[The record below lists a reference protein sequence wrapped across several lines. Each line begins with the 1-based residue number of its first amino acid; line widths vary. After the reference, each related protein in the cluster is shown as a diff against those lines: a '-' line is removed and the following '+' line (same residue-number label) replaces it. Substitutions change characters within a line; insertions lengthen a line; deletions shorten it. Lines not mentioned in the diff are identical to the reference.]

1 MISRGNVC
9 SGTGAALGGDVISIG
24 DVSSRG
30 WKLPVALGRAAAV
43 GVDVISRG
51 NVSSG
56 AGEGTLSPSALS
68 RGSMSSVLMISPFL
82 VPCAYIFS
90 VWPWWGSAALPC
102 GESGGT

>member
-1 MISRGNVC
+1 MQRDGC
-9 SGTGAALGGDVISIG
+9 SSWGAVDVISIG